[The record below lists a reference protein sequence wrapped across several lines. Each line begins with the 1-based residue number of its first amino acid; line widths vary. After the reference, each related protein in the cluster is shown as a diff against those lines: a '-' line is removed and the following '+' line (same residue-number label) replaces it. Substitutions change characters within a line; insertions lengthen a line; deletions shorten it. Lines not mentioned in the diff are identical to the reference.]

1 MGEMDERFTLL
12 KGASKEGATVECAP
26 FFIPGPWDILVVPAS
41 EYLARAWPPTGE
53 PFAEILVYGEST
65 LLRSAFLR
73 GALDYLKEPWSPDE
87 LFLRATLRRS
97 RVRNWTSLGT
107 SWHLNGT
114 LLSSGGKEIQLTP
127 LEADLL
133 GFLAERQGR
142 TVSVEALNSAI
153 YGNQTRPSSR
163 VLATVAHRLRRHLAT
178 LVLKEPKRML
188 ITDRGTGYR
197 LP

>member
-1 MGEMDERFTLL
+1 M
-12 KGASKEGATVECAP
+12 
-26 FFIPGPWDILVVPAS
+26 
-41 EYLARAWPPTGE
+41 
-53 PFAEILVYGEST
+53 
-65 LLRSAFLR
+65 
-73 GALDYLKEPWSPDE
+73 
-87 LFLRATLRRS
+87 
-97 RVRNWTSLGT
+97 RNWTSLGT

-114 LLSSGGKEIQLTP
+114 LLSSGGKEVQLTP

-178 LVLKEPKRML
+178 LVLKEP
-188 ITDRGTGYR
+188 
-197 LP
+197 